1 MKTTKS
7 PARAETWT
15 SDFRESKIKEESQKA
30 KDKEDGALTALGH
43 RDFVISLDRAKRSSK
58 KIQRLSVSHRDPLPQ
73 TTDLGGTGHDTK
85 NRKPKSEIRKT
96 LETGRLRERA
106 PHRITQP
113 PRSSGW

>member
-58 KIQRLSVSHRDPLPQ
+58 KPQRSCVRQRGPKPQ
-73 TTDLGGTGHDTK
+73 T
-85 NRKPKSEIRKT
+85 
-96 LETGRLRERA
+96 
-106 PHRITQP
+106 
-113 PRSSGW
+113 